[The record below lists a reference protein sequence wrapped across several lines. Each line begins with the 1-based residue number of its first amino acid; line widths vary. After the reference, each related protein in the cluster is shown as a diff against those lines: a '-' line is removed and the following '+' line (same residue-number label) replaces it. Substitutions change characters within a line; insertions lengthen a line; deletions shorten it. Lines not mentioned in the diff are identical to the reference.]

1 MKKKK
6 TKETT
11 GKKGEKKRRE
21 NQRENDGGTSCSAGN
36 AACGSS
42 SRSDC
47 AWCGAKEGS
56 IPGILK
62 HHQCGRCKLTFYCSK
77 NCQRRHWRE
86 GGHKQSCV
94 APADRR
100 ASASLDAARIITK
113 EKSEQGHSQSVKAS
127 AAGGKGTT
135 GGDDIKQNKG
145 KKKSQ
150 AAGDNKA
157 AADADDENEE
167 CAMCLESLAS
177 AKVLTLPCSHAYH
190 AQCVGK
196 LREFGIKQVCPL
208 CRADLPPG
216 PEQLFDDAM
225 RRYMVLYRRYNQGT
239 DDTPWR
245 IRSVE
250 DRGYAGKMV
259 HMLEEAADQGHAEA
273 QFNLGVMY
281 YEGQGVPQNTSEAL
295 RWLHKAQVQGEEKA
309 KQVIGLIMQAVRGTR
324 APQQTNKCSLGYNH
338 GDPASK

>member
-1 MKKKK
+1 MKKK

-11 GKKGEKKRRE
+11 GKKGEKERRE
-21 NQRENDGGTSCSAGN
+21 NQRENDGRTSCSAGN

-62 HHQCGRCKLTFYCSK
+62 HHQCGRCKLTFYCSQ
-77 NCQRRHWRE
+77 NCQKRHWKE
-86 GGHKQSCV
+86 GGHKHNCV
-94 APADRR
+94 APADRK
-100 ASASLDAARIITK
+100 ASAALDAARIK
-113 EKSEQGHSQSVKAS
+113 KNKAL
-127 AAGGKGTT
+127 
-135 GGDDIKQNKG
+135 
-145 KKKSQ
+145 
-150 AAGDNKA
+150 DNGKA
-157 AADADDENEE
+157 AADDGNQTYDHDENENENGE

-216 PEQLFDDAM
+216 PEQLFDDAT
-225 RRYMVLYRRYNQGT
+225 RRYMVLYRRYNKGT
-239 DDTPWR
+239 VDAPWR

-259 HMLEEAADQGHAEA
+259 HMLEEAADQGYA
-273 QFNLGVMY
+273 QAQYILGIMHSNGHGVAQDYSAAMKWYRMAADQENAQAQYNLGNMY
-281 YEGQGVPQNTSEAL
+281 SNGQGV
-295 RWLHKAQVQGEEKA
+295 AQDYSAAMKWYRMAADIRYHFIAAE
-309 KQVIGLIMQAVRGTR
+309 
-324 APQQTNKCSLGYNH
+324 
-338 GDPASK
+338 

>member
-1 MKKKK
+1 MKKK
-6 TKETT
+6 TKETA
-11 GKKGEKKRRE
+11 GKKGEKEKRE
-21 NQRENDGGTSCSAGN
+21 NERENDGGTSCSAGN

-62 HHQCGRCKLTFYCSK
+62 HHQCGRCKLTFYCSES
-77 NCQRRHWRE
+77 CQKRHWKE
-86 GGHKQSCV
+86 GGHKLNCV
-94 APADRR
+94 APVDR
-100 ASASLDAARIITK
+100 
-113 EKSEQGHSQSVKAS
+113 KAS
-127 AAGGKGTT
+127 AAL
-135 GGDDIKQNKG
+135 DAAQIKKD
-145 KKKSQ
+145 K
-150 AAGDNKA
+150 ALDNGKA
-157 AADADDENEE
+157 AADDGNQPYDHDENDDENDE

-216 PEQLFDDAM
+216 PEQLFDDAT

-239 DDTPWR
+239 VNAPWR

-250 DRGYAGKMV
+250 DREYAGKMV
-259 HMLEEAADQGHAEA
+259 HMLEEAADQGHAQA
-273 QFNLGVMY
+273 QNTLGIVN
-281 YEGQGVPQNTSEAL
+281 ENGQGVAQDYSAAMKWY
-295 RWLHKAQVQGEEKA
+295 RMAADQGHAQAQV
-309 KQVIGLIMQAVRGTR
+309 
-324 APQQTNKCSLGYNH
+324 NLGFM
-338 GDPASK
+338 

>member
-1 MKKKK
+1 MKKK
-6 TKETT
+6 TKATT
-11 GKKGEKKRRE
+11 GKKGEKERRE
-21 NQRENDGGTSCSAGN
+21 NERENDGGTSCSAGN

-62 HHQCGRCKLTFYCSK
+62 HHQCGRCKLAFYCSK
-77 NCQRRHWRE
+77 NCQKRHWKE
-86 GGHKQSCV
+86 GGHKHNCV
-94 APADRR
+94 APADR
-100 ASASLDAARIITK
+100 
-113 EKSEQGHSQSVKAS
+113 KAS
-127 AAGGKGTT
+127 AALEAAR
-135 GGDDIKQNKG
+135 IKKD
-145 KKKSQ
+145 K
-150 AAGDNKA
+150 ALDNGKA
-157 AADADDENEE
+157 AADDGNQPYNHDENENDDENDE

-239 DDTPWR
+239 ANTLWH

-250 DRGYAGKMV
+250 DRQSAKKMI
-259 HMLEEAADQGHAEA
+259 HMLEEAAHQRHANAQGI
-273 QFNLGVMY
+273 LGAMY
-281 YEGQGVPQNTSEAL
+281 ERGQGWL
-295 RWLHKAQVQGEEKA
+295 RTIQ
-309 KQVIGLIMQAVRGTR
+309 RR
-324 APQQTNKCSLGYNH
+324 
-338 GDPASK
+338 